1 MPLSSQSD
9 FDLRCDWGPS
19 GLQNLTDSDAIII
32 IDVLSFT
39 TCVDVAVARGA
50 VVFPYRWKDDFA
62 AQYARDKN
70 AHLAGSR
77 RDPQSKYS
85 LSPASLMHI
94 PPATRLILPSPN
106 GSALAFAA
114 SSTGAA
120 VFAACLRN
128 AAAVAAAAAGTGKRI
143 SVIPAGE
150 RWPDQTARFAI
161 EDLIG
166 AGAVLSALPGCPS
179 PEAELAIA
187 AFNRFKPDLRQ
198 TIASSASGRE
208 LIELGFPNDVGI
220 ASELDASTAV
230 PLLKEDEFV
239 NSHTKPA

>member
-1 MPLSSQSD
+1 MPFSSQSD
-9 FDLRCDWGPS
+9 FDLRCDWGPN
-19 GLQNLTDSDAIII
+19 GLQNLADSDAIVI

-39 TCVDVAVARGA
+39 TCVDVAVARRA
-50 VVFPYRWKDDFA
+50 IVLPYRWKDNSA

-77 RDPQSKYS
+77 RDPRSKYS
-85 LSPASLMHI
+85 LSPTSLIHI
-94 PPATRLILPSPN
+94 PPATRLVLPSPN

-114 SSTGAA
+114 KSTGAT
-120 VFAACLRN
+120 VFAASLRN
-128 AAAVAAAAAGTGKRI
+128 AAAVAAAAARTGRRI

-166 AGAVLSALPGCPS
+166 AGAVLSALPGRPS
-179 PEAELAIA
+179 PEAELVIT
-187 AFNRFKPDLRQ
+187 AFNRFKSDLRKN
-198 TIASSASGRE
+198 IASSTSGRE
-208 LIELGFPNDVGI
+208 LIELGFPKDVEI
-220 ASELDASTAV
+220 ACELNASTAV
-230 PLLKEDEFV
+230 PVLKEDKFV